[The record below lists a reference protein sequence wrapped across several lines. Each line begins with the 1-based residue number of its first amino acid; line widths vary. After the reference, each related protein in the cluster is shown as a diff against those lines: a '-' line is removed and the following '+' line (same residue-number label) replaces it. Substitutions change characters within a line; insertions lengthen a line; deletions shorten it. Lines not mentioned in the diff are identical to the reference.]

1 MTGRIQGVRTLPFL
15 PSPAPLSVRDA
26 DAPVVRVR
34 DLAVEYPGGR
44 RAVDD
49 VTFSVPAGG
58 VLGLLGN
65 NGAGKSTTMRV
76 LAGALTPTAGQVLI
90 GGHDVADVSQ
100 ADAARGL
107 IGYSPSPV
115 GLAPMLTVRECIGL
129 ALAAGRLGNRWPDA
143 LALAERLAVDT
154 VLDERTHTFSHGM
167 ARRVSVLIAVLTSSS
182 LLLLDEPFDGVD
194 AVGSRVVCELITEA
208 AAAGVAVV
216 VSTHLLDLA
225 TDVCDQVAVMVDGRI
240 VGASDAAR
248 LAGRRG
254 AARYGRMLVD
264 GLAKAAA

>member
-1 MTGRIQGVRTLPFL
+1 ML
-15 PSPAPLSVRDA
+15 PSISRPTPRPVLSGAAPAVQ
-26 DAPVVRVR
+26 VR
-34 DLAVEYPGGR
+34 DLTVEYPGGR
-44 RAVDD
+44 RAVDQ

-76 LAGALTPTAGQVLI
+76 LAGALLPTDGHVLI
-90 GGHDVADVSQ
+90 GGHDVSDAAQ
-100 ADAARGL
+100 ADHARAL
-107 IGYSPSPV
+107 VGYSPSPV

-129 ALAAGRLGNRWPDA
+129 ALAAGRLGDRWPDA
-143 LALAERLAVDT
+143 LALAQRLSVDE

-194 AVGSRVVCELITEA
+194 AVGSKVVCELIGEA

-225 TDVCDQVAVMVDGRI
+225 TDVCDQVAVMVDGQ
-240 VGASDAAR
+240 VVAAAEASY
-248 LAGRRG
+248 LTGRRG
-254 AARYGRMLVD
+254 AARYARMLVD
-264 GLAKAAA
+264 GLAREAA